1 MHVCNCARVFQMRV
15 WQAAVVAAAVAVAM
29 TEAQN
34 IGTPGNRPFRIPSR
48 VELTVAVN
56 NPDTV
61 KKALACIEGL
71 PCRLN
76 DDYSAMLRRE

>member
-1 MHVCNCARVFQMRV
+1 MLTTAL
-15 WQAAVVAAAVAVAM
+15 AVVV

-34 IGTPGNRPFRIPSR
+34 FGRPGRRPFRIPSR

-71 PCRLN
+71 PCRL
-76 DDYSAMLRRE
+76 DDEYAVMLRRE